1 MLSSV
6 NKFLLLLRFILC
18 CLPLPGYIHPDEFF
32 QSPEV
37 AANDVLGVN
46 TTRTWEWD
54 GNFPARSCIFPMLSS
69 GLPFLLLKLIKS
81 LLGTSYTS
89 YVLLVL
95 PRIWMTLL
103 SYVIDITIEKIFQ
116 SIYRDQ
122 HHKFQERKQI
132 CTFLFRSSGVTIV
145 FFTRTFS
152 NTIETILFT
161 LFIWKIVSQANQDS
175 FSKGLNT
182 STATVAFIVIIGF
195 FIRPTFLL
203 FAAFGSLVYIIL
215 CGKNGKLLSQTA
227 IAFVTATITSSL
239 IIFIDSK
246 YFSTADNI
254 KLIITP
260 FNLIKYN
267 LNEANLALHGEHPRF
282 LHLVVNCPL
291 LFGPLFGVL
300 ILSTAEIVLLSYNK
314 PKERKWEFNL
324 IFLVA
329 STWLPIFML
338 SYFKH
343 QEPRYILPT
352 ISTMSL
358 VAGWT
363 LERRPI
369 LWKKLVRFWITFN
382 IALIAWFGFVH
393 QGGIMPCLSHLNK
406 EINFGK
412 TAPKSGSCV
421 KYDVMLWY
429 TYMAPQHLI
438 PIEKNAKTEQISLH
452 NLGSIPKHD
461 VAKLMKSITSTEED
475 STRKC
480 NQKVVF
486 LCLDIIFLTRLI
498 FS

>member
-6 NKFLLLLRFILC
+6 NKFLLLLRFFLC

-37 AANDVLGVN
+37 AANDVLGFN

-54 GNFPARSCIFPMLSS
+54 GYFPVRSCIFPMLSS
-69 GLPFLLLKLIKS
+69 GLPFLLVKLLKS
-81 LLGTSYTS
+81 LLGISYTS

-103 SYVIDITIEKIFQ
+103 SYVLDIAIEKISQ
-116 SIYRDQ
+116 NIYRNQ
-122 HHKFQERKQI
+122 HDKLEERKQLCI
-132 CTFLFRSSGVTIV
+132 FMFRSSAATIV

-152 NTIETILFT
+152 NTFETILFV

-175 FSKGLNT
+175 FSRHLNS
-182 STATVAFIVIIGF
+182 STVAVAFIVTIGF

-203 FAAFGSLVYIIL
+203 FAAFGSLVYL
-215 CGKNGKLLSQTA
+215 TFCLKNGKLLSQTA
-227 IAFVTATITSSL
+227 IAIITATITSSL
-239 IIFIDSK
+239 IIYIDSN
-246 YFSTADNI
+246 YFSAADNI

-260 FNLIKYN
+260 FNFIKYN
-267 LNEANLALHGEHPRF
+267 FNETNLAFHGEHSRF

-291 LFGPLFGVL
+291 LFGPLFGL
-300 ILSTAEIVLLSYNK
+300 FILSTAEVVLLSYKK

-324 IFLVA
+324 MFLIA

-343 QEPRYILPT
+343 QEPRFVLPT

-358 VAGWT
+358 VVGWT

-369 LWKKLVRFWITFN
+369 LWKKLVRLWVTFN
-382 IALIAWFGFVH
+382 IALVAWFGFVH
-393 QGGIMPCLSHLNK
+393 QGGVMPCLSHLNK

-412 TAPKSGSCV
+412 SAPSSGSCV
-421 KYDVMLWY
+421 KYDILLWY

-438 PIEKNAKTEQISLH
+438 PIEKDANTKQISLH
-452 NLGSIPKHD
+452 NLGSVPEHD
-461 VAKLMKSITSTEED
+461 VTKLIKSITSND
-475 STRKC
+475 STREC
-480 NQKVVF
+480 NQKVF
-486 LCLDIIFLTRLI
+486 FTM
-498 FS
+498 F